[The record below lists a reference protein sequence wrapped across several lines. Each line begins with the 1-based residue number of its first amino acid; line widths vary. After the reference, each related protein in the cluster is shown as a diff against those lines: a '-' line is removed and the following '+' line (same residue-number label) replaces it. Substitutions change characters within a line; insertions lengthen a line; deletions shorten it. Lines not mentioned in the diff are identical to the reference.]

1 VSRFTDLGWGDQLR
15 ALFRPDTPDGEVPIP
30 LRHAVVQVLQGWD
43 LPERPDGIVVV
54 GSISRPHLVSHLAE
68 GLSRF
73 LQLPLLTRFSV
84 TGPGAPGEG
93 AANSAQRLHVV
104 AGRYT
109 LDDPAAV
116 AGLRVLLIDDRT
128 TTGWTLAV
136 TSRALR
142 RAGAIE
148 VHPVVLASG

>member
-1 VSRFTDLGWGDQLR
+1 MR
-15 ALFRPDTPDGEVPIP
+15 ALFRPETPDGEVPIP

-43 LPERPDGIVVV
+43 LPERPDGIVAI
-54 GSISRPHLVSHLAE
+54 GSISHPQLVTHLAD

-84 TGPGAPGEG
+84 TGPGTPGEG

-104 AGRYT
+104 AERYT
-109 LDDPAAV
+109 LDDPSAV
-116 AGLRVLLIDDRT
+116 DGRRVLLIDDRT
-128 TTGWTLAV
+128 STGWTLAV

-142 RAGAIE
+142 RAGAVE
-148 VHPVVLASG
+148 VHPVVLAAG